1 MRNNI
6 VHQGVGELTYEIRG
20 IVEVA
25 EKIKSL
31 GQEIYWENI
40 GDPVA
45 KGYQIPAWI
54 KDIVKKAINEN
65 KSFAYNP
72 TKGLLETR
80 EFLARKRNTGG
91 GAKITADDICF
102 LTAWATPFPK
112 FTLTCGKN
120 PALSA
125 RPPLIPL
132 TPPPKRRIAARLIS
146 LTISCRKK
154 LATRPERF
162 GK

>member
-6 VHQGVGELTYEIRG
+6 VHQGAGELTYEIRG

-45 KGYQIPAWI
+45 KGYQIPEWI
-54 KDIVKKAINEN
+54 KEIVKKSVDNN

-80 EFLARKRNTGG
+80 EFLVKKEIPKTEPRLPP
-91 GAKITADDICF
+91 KIFAFSTD
-102 LTAWATPFPK
+102 WATPSPK
-112 FTLTCGKN
+112 CTHIL
-120 PALSA
+120 
-125 RPPLIPL
+125 
-132 TPPPKRRIAARLIS
+132 KRSSRHRSFARLFHSLVRRRRCTPAIPIS
-146 LTISCRKK
+146 LTIFCQKK
-154 LATRPERF
+154 LAP
-162 GK
+162 

>member
-25 EKIKSL
+25 ENKKF
-31 GQEIYWENI
+31 GDRKFNWENI

-80 EFLARKRNTGG
+80 V
-91 GAKITADDICF
+91 
-102 LTAWATPFPK
+102 
-112 FTLTCGKN
+112 
-120 PALSA
+120 S
-125 RPPLIPL
+125 
-132 TPPPKRRIAARLIS
+132 
-146 LTISCRKK
+146 
-154 LATRPERF
+154 
-162 GK
+162 

>member
-6 VHQGVGELTYEIRG
+6 VHQGAEELTYEIRG

-25 EKIKSL
+25 QKIKNL

-45 KGYQIPAWI
+45 KGYQIPEWI
-54 KDIVKKAINEN
+54 KDIVKKSVDNN

-80 EFLARKRNTGG
+80 EFLVKKG
-91 GAKITADDICF
+91 I
-102 LTAWATPFPK
+102 PK
-112 FTLTCGKN
+112 TE
-120 PALSA
+120 S
-125 RPPLIPL
+125 I
-132 TPPPKRRIAARLIS
+132 
-146 LTISCRKK
+146 
-154 LATRPERF
+154 
-162 GK
+162 